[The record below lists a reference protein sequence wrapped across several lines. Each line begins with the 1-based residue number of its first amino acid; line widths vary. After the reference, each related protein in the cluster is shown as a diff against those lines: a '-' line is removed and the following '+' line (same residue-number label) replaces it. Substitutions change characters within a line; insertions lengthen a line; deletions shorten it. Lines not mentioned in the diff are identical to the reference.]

1 MDDRGGNSENSSFE
15 SKEELFAALALPFD
29 FVFAFVACN
38 SEAVAVAVAV
48 AAAAAAAAA
57 VDVAVASS
65 CPKAELSSDGDMM
78 TYSRCRQRSDDDRD
92 FYVRG

>member
-29 FVFAFVACN
+29 FVFAFVACD
-38 SEAVAVAVAV
+38 SEAVAAAVAV
-48 AAAAAAAAA
+48 D
-57 VDVAVASS
+57 VDVASS

>member
-1 MDDRGGNSENSSFE
+1 M
-15 SKEELFAALALPFD
+15 FAALALPFD
-29 FVFAFVACN
+29 FVFAFVACD
-38 SEAVAVAVAV
+38 SEAVAVAAV
-48 AAAAAAAAA
+48 A
-57 VDVAVASS
+57 VDVDVASS